1 MSHDNAGSSTVTDE
15 THKERVDRE
24 LTELLN
30 GLRVLLPGVQVLLA
44 FLLSVPFSSRFA
56 DVNTFQVRVFYVT
69 LVAAALAVAM
79 LGTPAAQHRV
89 LFRAKEKERM
99 LKRSNRYALLGS
111 LAVIVAVSAGLLLIV
126 DFVFS
131 AWLAWATSSVFLAVM
146 LWVWFLEPALHR
158 RWKIS

>member
-1 MSHDNAGSSTVTDE
+1 MSHDTRDPATDE
-15 THKERVDRE
+15 ETQKERVDRE

-56 DVNTFQVRVFYVT
+56 DADTFQVRVFYIT

-111 LAVIVAVSAGLLLIV
+111 LAVIVSVASGVLLIV
-126 DFVFS
+126 DFVLS
-131 AWLAWATSSVFLAVM
+131 AWLAWVSASVFLVAM
-146 LWVWFLEPALHR
+146 LWAWFIEPALHR
-158 RWKIS
+158 RWEIS